1 MFFMSIQP
9 YRTPKNAK
17 INPKNGLKK
26 CGNYQTECN
35 SEFHCCI
42 YFENLLPE
50 KNDQEK
56 ENFLLT
62 NPLRRGIIIKLS

>member
-1 MFFMSIQP
+1 MVIASVFYINSAP
-9 YRTPKNAK
+9 SDTKNAK

-26 CGNYQTECN
+26 CGNYQTKHN

-50 KNDQEK
+50 KMTRK
-56 ENFLLT
+56 KK
-62 NPLRRGIIIKLS
+62 ISS